1 MQIFDATK
9 MKYES
14 SAKLL
19 SHQRVL
25 AAFLIIVTGAACQVG
40 AESFIAID
48 LPWLRLRV
56 ARWDCWYGGRQAAS
70 SEVRR
75 HRASP
80 EQLKGESEL
89 IGQYLS
95 LVGLEKH
102 FGSVR

>member
-40 AESFIAID
+40 ADFYIAVD

-56 ARWDCWYGGRQAAS
+56 ARWDCWYGAAVKRAL
-70 SEVRR
+70 ERLDATER
-75 HRASP
+75 HRNS
-80 EQLKGESEL
+80 
-89 IGQYLS
+89 
-95 LVGLEKH
+95 
-102 FGSVR
+102 